1 MLDLYLILIP
11 AILLVVLGGIW
22 IIRGMSARAK
32 VYGKFVIALAAMT
45 VAGLIAVAFVSSIIG
60 LISLAA
66 ICGYLLY
73 KRRPKQ

>member
-11 AILLVVLGGIW
+11 AILLVLGGIW